1 MLRVCNNNTW
11 GLCFKLPRS
20 RWRFFTVLFCS
31 IVGTTM
37 LALCFEGWQ
46 IKLFILR
53 FFLLLFVFK
62 VVYYFG
68 CYCNSHPWICLLLFA
83 LLQFHDSMHCRN
95 NAECDFTCAPTAN
108 CIIHSRFCS
117 TADCNIDL
125 VVRCIFKLDIGQLSY
140 WCGKSVVIVVCK
152 PKQKQYQQQQLRPI
166 SKQTLEDSNITNSIL
181 GIFNCKKKVT
191 KKQPI

>member
-1 MLRVCNNNTW
+1 MFQTAKGIRREVGGDFL
-11 GLCFKLPRS
+11 
-20 RWRFFTVLFCS
+20 LFCS
-31 IVGTTM
+31 VP
-37 LALCFEGWQ
+37 LLVLLCWLCALKDG
-46 IKLFILR
+46 KLSCSFSVFL
-53 FFLLLFVFK
+53 LLLFVFK